1 MLVAVVSALLAVLAT
16 WGPKRAAAADGAE
29 VTSLIAGRLPVRSSG
44 VHRPERL
51 TDGQVATRGDHWKT
65 DRTSV
70 FRTPDAFIEYDLGQ
84 DLPIRAA
91 YLMGDNNDTYTLS
104 ISKDGVH
111 YDKLWDAAPVG
122 GRGLQPRFTDRIEGT
137 GRYLR
142 VSAAGGDVSYAISE
156 VAVYS
161 ERPAVFPPDLPAR
174 PGIPPDEGLRNVILN
189 FGLALV
195 LFVCLAYRGGPLW
208 WTGLL
213 ALLPLWSGWLLSN
226 HIQDAWPVGQREIA
240 ILRGTV
246 GLVAGVT
253 VLREGFSPRR
263 FLSNTTA
270 VVATLS
276 VCATLAV
283 ASFFNLGRP
292 QYVDHKL
299 GTPSFVHNFDMRVYY
314 PVAKYFKELRFDG
327 LYQASVAAYV
337 DDDPSVSLDSLN
349 HVQLRDL
356 KNHHMTRVS
365 DVKFEIEHIKD
376 RFSPARWEAF
386 KTDMRYFRENM
397 GVGDY
402 LGSMSDHGGNATP
415 VWITIA
421 HFIFMNTHASNNT
434 LFITAMLDP
443 LLLLIAFLAIG
454 RVFGVR
460 TMLVSMILFGA
471 NDFYMF
477 GTNWAGATLRHD
489 WMAYLGLGLCA
500 MKKERWALA
509 GALLALSA
517 MIRAFPAV
525 SLAILAIPVLWWGF
539 AHYQREKKLPR
550 FADFKREQRAFIRIA
565 VGATI
570 AVTILFLGSSLVL
583 GFDAWPEWLHKVSL
597 LNRDPH
603 VNHVSLRGLI
613 AGPESVHNRI
623 LRGRTPLYIAGIAFY
638 IVLVALAARR
648 RKLYQTSALGLLL
661 IPVVFHPANYYI
673 HFIFLMP
680 LAAAEVQSLKG
691 APRRPLSIG
700 DAGMWAAFLF
710 VCAMQY
716 WTVRESDLGLH
727 FHFASAIL
735 FVGITAGL
743 FALLGEDGLR
753 QAAANGDLAE
763 ALGLQDVEPALAAG
777 PPLSVPGEIPPETAA
792 ASAPP
797 EAEAAAADETGAAGD
812 SGVDTTDAPAEVAAA
827 EAEAE
832 AEADDAPPSEDVP
845 DEAKAEDVPDSSGDD
860 EAPDDSEDKPV

>member
-1 MLVAVVSALLAVLAT
+1 MVAAVSALLAVLAT
-16 WGPKRAAAADGAE
+16 WGPGRARAAEGGSDAP
-29 VTSLIAGRLPVRSSG
+29 SLIAGRLPVRSSG
-44 VHRPERL
+44 VHRPVRL

-70 FRTPDAFIEYDLGQ
+70 FRSPSAFIEYDLGQ
-84 DLPIRAA
+84 DLPIHAA

-111 YDKLWDAAPVG
+111 FDKLWDAGPVG
-122 GRGLQPRFTDRIEGT
+122 GRGLQPRLADNLDGT

-142 VSAAGGDVSYAISE
+142 VTAAGGDVSYAISE

-161 ERPAVFPPDLPAR
+161 ERPAVFPPDLPAHA
-174 PGIPPDEGLRNVILN
+174 GIPPDEGLRNVILN
-189 FGLALV
+189 FGLALIV
-195 LFVCLAYRGGPLW
+195 FVCLAYRGGPVW

-213 ALLPLWSGWLLSN
+213 ALLPLWSGWMLSN
-226 HIQDAWPVGQREIA
+226 HIQDAWPVGQREIS

-246 GLVAGVT
+246 GLVAAVT

-263 FLSNTTA
+263 YLSNVTA

-276 VCATLAV
+276 VCASLAL
-283 ASFFNLGRP
+283 ASFFNLGRA

-337 DDDPSVSLDSLN
+337 DDDPSVTLDSLN

-356 KNHHMTRVS
+356 KNHHMTRVA

-376 RFSPARWEAF
+376 RFSPERWEAF

-443 LLLLIAFLAIG
+443 LLLLIAFVAIG

-460 TMLVSMILFGA
+460 TMLVCMVLFGA

-500 MKKERWALA
+500 MRRERWALA

-525 SLAILAIPVLWWGF
+525 SLAILAVPVLWWGF
-539 AHYQREKKLPR
+539 EHYRREKKLPR
-550 FADFKREQRAFIRIA
+550 FADFKRDQRAFLRVA

-570 AVTILFLGSSLVL
+570 AVAVLFVGSSLVL

-613 AGPESVHNRI
+613 AGPDSVHNRI
-623 LRGRTPLYIAGIAFY
+623 LRGRTPLYIAAIAFY
-638 IVLVALAARR
+638 ILLVALAARR
-648 RKLYQTSALGLLL
+648 RKMYQVSALGLLL

-680 LAAAEVQSLKG
+680 LVATEVQSLKG
-691 APRRPLSIG
+691 APRRPLSVG
-700 DAGMWAAFLF
+700 DAALWAAFLF

-743 FALLGEDGLR
+743 FALLADDALR
-753 QAAANGDLAE
+753 LAAANGDLVE
-763 ALGLQDVEPALAAG
+763 ALGLQDVRRVAASGPALG
-777 PPLSVPGEIPPETAA
+777 SVA
-792 ASAPP
+792 
-797 EAEAAAADETGAAGD
+797 EAETRSETPPIIAAAAPEAPDQAEPEAPDQAEPEAPSETEPE
-812 SGVDTTDAPAEVAAA
+812 APSETEP
-827 EAEAE
+827 EAPSETEPEAPSE
-832 AEADDAPPSEDVP
+832 TEPADDAP
-845 DEAKAEDVPDSSGDD
+845 AKD
-860 EAPDDSEDKPV
+860 EDKPD